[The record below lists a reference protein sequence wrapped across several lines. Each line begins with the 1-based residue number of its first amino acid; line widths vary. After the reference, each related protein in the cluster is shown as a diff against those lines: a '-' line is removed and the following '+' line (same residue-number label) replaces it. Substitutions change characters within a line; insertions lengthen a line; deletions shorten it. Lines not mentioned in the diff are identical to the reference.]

1 MIKPILTYYDIAEG
15 VKAFSS
21 TRMGGVSKDSF
32 GEFNI
37 NGFCG
42 DDELSVSENKK
53 ALAEELCV
61 DVDKII
67 IPHQIHRI
75 ECRTIAPEFFG
86 MPDNIRKMLLE
97 GVDCVLTD
105 IRNLCIGVSTA
116 DCIPILLYDNEH
128 HAIAA
133 VHAGWRGT
141 QQRIVEKT
149 IAEMDRQLGVSAT
162 NLVAAIG
169 PSIGVDAFEVGPEV
183 YESFQSAGFGMESIS
198 KKISGKWHIDLWQAN
213 MQSLERVGVAKENI
227 QLSGI
232 CTYTHSDDFFSAR
245 KLTIHSGRILSGIIQ
260 R

>member
-1 MIKPILTYYDIAEG
+1 MREPILKYYDMTPN
-15 VKAFSS
+15 VTAFSS
-21 TRMGGVSKDSF
+21 TRHGGFSEGNYGSF
-32 GEFNI
+32 NV
-37 NGFCG
+37 NCYCG
-42 DDELSVSENKK
+42 DDADHIRENR
-53 ALAEELCV
+53 EILCRKLHIRPNRLV
-61 DVDKII
+61 M
-67 IPHQIHRI
+67 PHQVHGVVVKKIDEAFLSLSEEERR
-75 ECRTIAPEFFG
+75 ES
-86 MPDNIRKMLLE
+86 LE
-97 GVDCVLTD
+97 GVDALITQEQYTCLG
-105 IRNLCIGVSTA
+105 ISTA
-116 DCIPILLYDNEH
+116 DCVPILLYDGAS